1 MSNALRFAPITPPI
15 ASESYIKKYTSS
27 FGAIN
32 TMRKSLPHVVAI
44 STCTFRMNVTISRS
58 KFLVAMTVSSEL
70 SALIANVIV
79 QSCKSQDGAAEGEL
93 EG

>member
-1 MSNALRFAPITPPI
+1 
-15 ASESYIKKYTSS
+15 
-27 FGAIN
+27 
-32 TMRKSLPHVVAI
+32 
-44 STCTFRMNVTISRS
+44 
-58 KFLVAMTVSSEL
+58 MTLSSEL